1 VRSEKGM
8 PEVGLG
14 AALERFELDVR
25 GEQCC
30 VVDIVND
37 EQASIV
43 LTELPDFPLE
53 IKPERARQFV
63 AAWRERNN
71 MQGQPYEV
79 HLEQR
84 EV

>member
-1 VRSEKGM
+1 MPGM

-14 AALERFELDVR
+14 AALERFELELR
-25 GEQCC
+25 GEEYC
-30 VVDIVND
+30 VVDIV
-37 EQASIV
+37 EAERASIV
-43 LTELPDFPLE
+43 LSALPEFPLE
-53 IKPERARQFV
+53 INAERARQFV

-79 HLEQR
+79 HTEQR